1 MERGSAKHGPLQ
13 DDVLERDVRG
23 MLQGN
28 HPTRAQEDLDAE
40 PPADDDPAVLRP
52 EPPAADGEEES

>member
-1 MERGSAKHGPLQ
+1 MERGSAKHGPLR
-13 DDVLERDVRG
+13 DDVLEDDVRG

-40 PPADDDPAVLRP
+40 PPADDDPDVLRP
-52 EPPAADGEEES
+52 DPPEPDKES